1 MRASGARFSSA
12 NCATNGA
19 NENKRKDSLV
29 SEGNESKKNKEQK
42 QLCLYLSG
50 ISDEVDGWI
59 SMSGEEAITRFF
71 KTAGEGQDVGRLVS
85 RLPPSP
91 ASPD

>member
-29 SEGNESKKNKEQK
+29 SEGNESKKSKAQR
-42 QLCLYLSG
+42 QLCLYPSG
-50 ISDEVDGWI
+50 VSDGVDGWF

-71 KTAGEGQDVGRLVS
+71 KTAGEGQRCRPACSSLTAE
-85 RLPPSP
+85 PS
-91 ASPD
+91 

>member
-12 NCATNGA
+12 NCATNGE

-50 ISDEVDGWI
+50 ISDEVDGWF

-71 KTAGEGQDVGRLVS
+71 KTAGEGQRCRPACSSLTAE
-85 RLPPSP
+85 PS
-91 ASPD
+91 

>member
-71 KTAGEGQDVGRLVS
+71 KTAGEGQRCRPACSSLTAE
-85 RLPPSP
+85 PS
-91 ASPD
+91 